1 MEQIW
6 TSSENTRDVAYI
18 HIGNQFSIY
27 TVNASSL
34 GKNLENMAIDHTIVV
49 LLKIQLQGVQGA
61 PNVCDIQKQSGTSN
75 ELATYRPPHPV
86 ITTF

>member
-6 TSSENTRDVAYI
+6 TSSENTMDVGK
-18 HIGNQFSIY
+18 HSWE
-27 TVNASSL
+27 SKSL
-34 GKNLENMAIDHTIVV
+34 YSEHVRFGQESRKHGYHHTIVV
-49 LLKIQLQGVQGA
+49 SLKIQLQVQRA
-61 PNVCDIQKQSGTSN
+61 PNVCNIQKQSGTSN